1 MMLDQIKNN
10 KLFYSIILLI
20 LLFFLYFFKYV
31 IDVNN
36 STKNSYE
43 NKSYDAAIVLTGDKY
58 RINKGLELINKNIV
72 DNLLISGVNK
82 NINKNLIQQKFTN
95 SKAIFDCCIEIENI
109 SRNTFENARESYSW
123 MKNKNFNSLIIIT
136 SNYHLP
142 RAQLEFSR
150 FIKKENILF
159 ISSDAFLENSSF
171 KKLFVEYIKF
181 IRTNLSLMISL

>member
-31 IDVNN
+31 INVNN

-82 NINKNLIQQKFTN
+82 NINKNLIQQKFTD
-95 SKAIFDCCIEIENI
+95 SKAIFDCCIEIEHI

-159 ISSDAFLENSSF
+159 ISSDAFLENSSI

>member
-31 IDVNN
+31 INVNN

-82 NINKNLIQQKFTN
+82 NINKNLIQQKFKN

-159 ISSDAFLENSSF
+159 ISSDAFLENSSI

>member
-31 IDVNN
+31 INVNN

-95 SKAIFDCCIEIENI
+95 SKTIFDCCIEIENI

>member
-10 KLFYSIILLI
+10 KVLYTIILLI
-20 LLFFLYFFKYV
+20 LLFFLYFFKYL

-36 STKNSYE
+36 STKNSYG
-43 NKSYDAAIVLTGDKY
+43 NRYYDAAIVLTGDKY

-82 NINKNLIQQKFTN
+82 NINKNLIQRKFTN
-95 SKAIFDCCIEIENI
+95 SKTIFDCCIEIENI
-109 SRNTFENARESYSW
+109 SRNTFENARESYLW
-123 MKNKNFNSLIIIT
+123 MKNKNFNSLIIIS

-142 RAQLEFSR
+142 RAKLEFSR
-150 FIKKENILF
+150 FIKKEDILF
-159 ISSDAFLENSSF
+159 ISSDAFLENSEF
-171 KKLFVEYIKF
+171 KKLFFEYIKF